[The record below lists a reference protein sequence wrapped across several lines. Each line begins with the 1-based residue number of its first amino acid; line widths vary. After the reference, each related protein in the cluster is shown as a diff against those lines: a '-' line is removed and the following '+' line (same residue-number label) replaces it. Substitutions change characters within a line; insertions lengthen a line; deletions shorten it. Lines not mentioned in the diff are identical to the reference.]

1 MTHEDLWQ
9 KSLTSIEL
17 SISKANFSTWFKN
30 TAILSADNNHI
41 VIGVPNGFAKE
52 WLENKYQSYILNAL
66 REIEPS
72 VSGMSC
78 SVYNPQSHVHSQQA
92 EKEVSVEAKVVESGQ
107 NAAAKGQAFAKDS
120 TPQGK
125 SNLNKRYTFDNF
137 VVGEHNELAKA
148 ACVAVSENLGKIYNP
163 LFIYGHV
170 GLGKTHLLQSIGNSI
185 QSKDSSKRVIYI
197 TSERFTNELIE
208 SIKSNTASAFKEMYA
223 SIDLLI
229 IDDIQFLSG
238 KEKTQQEFFH
248 IFNALHQLDKQIVIS
263 SDRSPKAINT
273 LEERL
278 RSRFEGGMI
287 VDIGLPDLETRIAIL
302 REKAELKNFFIDDET
317 LRFIAE
323 NIKNNVRELEG
334 ALNRVIAFCDLRK
347 QEPTMEIA
355 MSALAEI
362 IESSKKKAIQGKDI
376 IAVISSFYEV
386 KHEDL
391 IVKGRK
397 KEVVHP
403 RQVAMYLLRK
413 ELNMSYP
420 GIGKYFGGRDHT
432 TALHAYEKIHKLA
445 SEDSRFSEEIAF
457 LKDKLYSV

>member
-1 MTHEDLWQ
+1 MTHDELWQ

-30 TAILSADNNHI
+30 TTILSADNNHV

-78 SVYNPQSHVHSQQA
+78 SVYNPQSHVQA
-92 EKEVSVEAKVVESGQ
+92 QRDKEIPSEVKKEEEPPRSESESKVFHQ
-107 NAAAKGQAFAKDS
+107 NS
-120 TPQGK
+120 IPQGK
-125 SNLNKRYTFDNF
+125 SNLNSRYTFDNF

-170 GLGKTHLLQSIGNSI
+170 GLGKTHLLQSIGNAT
-185 QSKDSSKRVIYI
+185 QAKDPSKRIVYT

-208 SIKSNTASAFKEMYA
+208 SIKSNTASAFKEMY
-223 SIDLLI
+223 STIDLLI

-287 VDIGLPDLETRIAIL
+287 VDIGLPDLETRTAIL
-302 REKAELKNFFIDDET
+302 REKAELKNFYIGDEA
-317 LRFIAE
+317 LAFIAE

-334 ALNRVIAFCDLRK
+334 ALNRVMAFCDLRK
-347 QEPTMEIA
+347 QEPTVEIA

-457 LKDKLYSV
+457 LKDKLYSA